1 VGMIPRGEV
10 GIVVAGIALST
21 GVMSD
26 GIYAA
31 VIGMVLVTTIAGP
44 FLIKRGYAGSAD
56 RDGGADGGRGPAKR
70 RRPRRRTPPVSTG

>member
-1 VGMIPRGEV
+1 MLGARAEGGRVAREVGVGMIPRGEV
-10 GIVVAGIALST
+10 GIVVAGIALGT

-44 FLIKRGYAGSAD
+44 FLIKLGY
-56 RDGGADGGRGPAKR
+56 GRG
-70 RRPRRRTPPVSTG
+70 SD